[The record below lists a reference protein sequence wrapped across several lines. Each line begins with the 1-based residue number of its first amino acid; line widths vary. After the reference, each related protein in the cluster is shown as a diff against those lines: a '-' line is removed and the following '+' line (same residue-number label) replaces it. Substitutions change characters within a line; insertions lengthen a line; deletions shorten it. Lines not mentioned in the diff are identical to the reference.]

1 MPKRRRRTEDGTL
14 RHPRGTRQLPDGR
27 AVPNPVGLIDDRGE
41 GGVQYR
47 HMLKCLKCE
56 GEIPITS
63 KSLKYCSVRC
73 STLFLKSQWKKRTR
87 EKRNAYNRAYRKLGK
102 RHPTS
107 ASRASL
113 VSRLG
118 GKCERCESR
127 NKIDL
132 HHIRPLRFGGT
143 NETRNL
149 LLLCKPCHQLWHT
162 RLDSSFWQQ
171 KKEV

>member
-1 MPKRRRRTEDGTL
+1 MTVYAWRTFHSSGMEITITVDNHIGDPDFATCTVDDL
-14 RHPRGTRQLPDGR
+14 KTTITVEIKGNVEFPR
-27 AVPNPVGLIDDRGE
+27 
-41 GGVQYR
+41 
-47 HMLKCLKCE
+47 
-56 GEIPITS
+56 
-63 KSLKYCSVRC
+63 
-73 STLFLKSQWKKRTR
+73 KKRTR